1 MERLIDD
8 LTRLHEELNQGGD
21 GGAFDIAGLAKEARD
36 AIVRLNDFDNSQ
48 SIKLLEKVGRLE
60 KEIAAYRQK
69 EADGLLIELPE
80 FPQDINN
87 ALEPLKVKSALDSEL
102 MKLNFRKK
110 NKPKDISVLDYTII
124 AALTSVLTEAEKEL

>member
-48 SIKLLEKVGRLE
+48 SVKLLQKIGWLE
-60 KEIAAYRQK
+60 KELNAYRTCVA
-69 EADGLLIELPE
+69 EYLTNGNPH
-80 FPQDINN
+80 PNCY
-87 ALEPLKVKSALDSEL
+87 
-102 MKLNFRKK
+102 R
-110 NKPKDISVLDYTII
+110 II
-124 AALTSVLTEAEKEL
+124 ASREESEKLIDELKKEN